1 MMMRDL
7 PLPDNPDSLIG
18 DFTAYEYTLEDLG
31 LPTAEKIYE
40 SVKEIESEVGLRGF
54 CTKGIEHDHYQ
65 GISLTYNPNYI
76 GSHTSKYHQTLG
88 DKQMY
93 GSVSYK
99 QNLDASPDM
108 YVGVDSY
115 YDSYGFNQIHPL
127 IYNKL
132 KNVFDRL
139 QGAVVRSRIAYLY
152 SKDLD
157 LNNPDLF
164 WHKDEP
170 AWEMFRLVIPL
181 KTSDNFVIQINGKD
195 NASGNELHDYQF
207 TPKVGKL
214 YLWNNFMLH
223 RQYPLENKEEDDP
236 RIYMIIGLSPWF
248 DLVDGKFVPN
258 ENWGWPVETIVKN
271 QFFIRDM

>member
-7 PLPDNPDSLIG
+7 PLPDNPHDLIG
-18 DFTAYEYTLEDLG
+18 NFTAHEFTLEELG
-31 LPTAEKIYE
+31 LPTAEEIYKA
-40 SVKEIESEVGLRGF
+40 VKEIEAEVGLIGF
-54 CTKGIEHDHYQ
+54 CTKGTEHKFYQ

-76 GSHTSKYHQTLG
+76 GSHTSEYHQTLG

-93 GSVSYK
+93 GSVDYA
-99 QNLDASPDM
+99 QNLIYSPDM
-108 YVGVDSY
+108 YVGINSY
-115 YDSYGFNQIHPL
+115 YDSYGYNQIHPF
-127 IYNKL
+127 IYDKL
-132 KNVFDRL
+132 KGVFDKL
-139 QGAVVRSRIAYLY
+139 QGAIVRSRVAYLY

-157 LNNPDLF
+157 LNYPDLF

-181 KTSDNFVIQINGKD
+181 KTTANFVIEINGKD
-195 NASGNELHDYQF
+195 DAGKNELYNYQF
-207 TPKVGKL
+207 TPKIGKL

-223 RQYPLENKEEDDP
+223 RQCALENKEEDDP

-248 DLVDGKFVPN
+248 DMIDGKFVPN

-271 QFFIRDM
+271 QFFIKD